1 MIINRYLI
9 REICKPL
16 GVIGTILLIIFASY
30 TAARYLADATQ
41 GLLPGHTVLLLILL
55 KAAIALEV
63 LLPTTL
69 YLSVVLA
76 LGRLHTDSEM
86 IALSAS
92 GIGIARVLKAVVCL
106 SLPLVV
112 LAGSLSL
119 YLRPWAY
126 EKIYWL
132 KAQANAEFD
141 INRLEAKNFYK
152 ISQGNYVVFPK
163 VIDRQHDRAEQ
174 VFVQSESNNTIQVV
188 NAKQVY
194 QRLDETSGRKVV
206 IFFDGYLY
214 EFPRN
219 EKGGQVTKFDKSTFF
234 LRPIDIT
241 PVEYKI
247 KATATSKLA
256 RSHSPSDIAELQWRL
271 SVPIS
276 TMLLA
281 LLGVPL
287 SRTAPRQGKYAKLVT
302 AVVVYAIYYNL
313 SGMAKM
319 WVEQGVIGTI
329 PGIWWV
335 HVLLAGLLLALILPS
350 GLPLRR

>member
-30 TAARYLADATQ
+30 TTARYLADATQ

-76 LGRLHTDSEM
+76 LGRLHSDSEM
-86 IALSAS
+86 IALWAS
-92 GIGIARVLKAVVCL
+92 GVGVARVLKAVLCL

-141 INRLEAKNFYK
+141 MNRLEAKNFYE
-152 ISQGNYVVFPK
+152 ISQRNCVVFPK
-163 VIDRQHDRAEQ
+163 VIDHKQDRAGE
-174 VFVQSESNNTIQVV
+174 VFVQIENDDTIQVV

-194 QRLDETSGRKVV
+194 QRLDETSARPVL
-206 IFFDGYLY
+206 IFLDGYLS
-214 EFPRN
+214 EFPRH
-219 EKGGQVTKFDKSTFF
+219 EEGGQVTKFDSFTFL
-234 LRPIDIT
+234 LRPVDIT
-241 PVEYKI
+241 PLEYKI
-247 KATATSKLA
+247 KATATSQLA
-256 RSHSPSDIAELQWRL
+256 QSHSPSDIAELQWRL
-271 SVPIS
+271 CVPVS
-276 TMLLA
+276 TLLLA

-287 SRTAPRQGKYAKLVT
+287 SRTAPRQGKYAKLVA
-302 AVVVYAIYYNL
+302 AVLIYAIYYNL

-319 WVEQGVIGTI
+319 WVEQGVIGTM

-335 HVLLAGLLLALILPS
+335 QVLLASLLLALVLPS
-350 GLPLRR
+350 RLPLRR

>member
-9 REICKPL
+9 REICKPM
-16 GVIGTILLIIFASY
+16 GVIGAILLIIFASY

-69 YLSVVLA
+69 YLSVVMA
-76 LGRLHTDSEM
+76 LGRLHTDSEI

-92 GIGIARVLKAVVCL
+92 GVGVTQLLKAVVCL
-106 SLPLVV
+106 SLPLAV

-132 KAQANAEFD
+132 KAQANVEFD
-141 INRLEAKNFYK
+141 INRLEAKNFYE
-152 ISQGNYVVFPK
+152 ISQRNCVVFPN
-163 VIDRQHDRAEQ
+163 VIDRQQDRAEQ
-174 VFVQSESNNTIQVV
+174 VFVQSESNDTIQVV
-188 NAKQVY
+188 NARQVY
-194 QRLDETSGRKVV
+194 QRLDETSGRQVL

-219 EKGGQVTKFDKSTFF
+219 EKGGQVTKFEKSTFF
-234 LRPIDIT
+234 LRPLEIT
-241 PVEYKI
+241 PMEHKI
-247 KATATSKLA
+247 KATATSQLA

-302 AVVVYAIYYNL
+302 AVVVYAVYYNL

-350 GLPLRR
+350 GLPFRR